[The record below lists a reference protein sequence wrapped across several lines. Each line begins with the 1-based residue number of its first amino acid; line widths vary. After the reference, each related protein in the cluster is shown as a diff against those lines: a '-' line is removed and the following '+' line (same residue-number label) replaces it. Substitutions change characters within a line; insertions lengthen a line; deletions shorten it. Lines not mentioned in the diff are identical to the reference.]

1 MSFGKTLQRIRVAK
15 GMTQREVAHEMGMD
29 YSYFSRLENDRF
41 DSNPTRETIDKIA
54 EALKCTDKERG
65 ELLAQAGRLNQD
77 MEKVARIAS
86 KRPELGQLFQ
96 AAVKLSPEKIDEI
109 LQKVNAEVE
118 ANRKT
123 KQKSK

>member
-15 GMTQREVAHEMGMD
+15 GVTQREVAHAMGMD
-29 YSYFSRLENDRF
+29 FSYFSRLENDRF

-54 EALKCTDKERG
+54 DALECTDEERG
-65 ELLAQAGRLNQD
+65 ELLAKAGRLNQD

-109 LQKVNAEVE
+109 LQKVNAEVK

-123 KQKSK
+123 KPKSK

>member
-1 MSFGKTLQRIRVAK
+1 MSFGKTLERIRREK
-15 GMTQREVAHEMGMD
+15 GMTQRDVAQEIKMD

-41 DSNPTRETIDKIA
+41 DSQPTRETIEKIA
-54 EALKCTDKERG
+54 DALKCTKEQRG
-65 ELLAQAGRLNQD
+65 ELLAEAGRIHAD

-109 LQKVNAEVE
+109 LEQVNAEVE
-118 ANRKT
+118 AKRKP
-123 KQKSK
+123 KIKG

>member
-1 MSFGKTLQRIRVAK
+1 MSFGKTLRRIRVAK
-15 GMTQREVAHEMGMD
+15 GVTQREVAHAMGMD

-41 DSNPTRETIDKIA
+41 DSNPTRETIDKLA
-54 EALKCTDKERG
+54 EALKCTDEERG
-65 ELLAQAGRLNQD
+65 ELLAQAGRLNED

-96 AAVKLSPEKIDEI
+96 AAVKLSPNKIDEI
-109 LQKVNAEVE
+109 LKKVNAEVE

>member
-54 EALKCTDKERG
+54 EALKCTDEERG
-65 ELLAQAGRLNQD
+65 DLLAQAGRLNED

-96 AAVKLSPEKIDEI
+96 AAVKLSPGKIDEI
-109 LQKVNAEVE
+109 LKKVNAEVE

>member
-1 MSFGKTLQRIRVAK
+1 MSFGKTLQRIRRQK
-15 GMTQREVAHEMGMD
+15 DMTQREVAQEIEMD

-54 EALKCTDKERG
+54 EALKCTPKERG
-65 ELLAQAGRLNQD
+65 ELLAEAGRINAD

-96 AAVKLSPEKIDEI
+96 AAVKLPRDRIDEI
-109 LQKVNAEVE
+109 LEQVNAEVE
-118 ANRKT
+118 AKRK
-123 KQKSK
+123 KNKSK